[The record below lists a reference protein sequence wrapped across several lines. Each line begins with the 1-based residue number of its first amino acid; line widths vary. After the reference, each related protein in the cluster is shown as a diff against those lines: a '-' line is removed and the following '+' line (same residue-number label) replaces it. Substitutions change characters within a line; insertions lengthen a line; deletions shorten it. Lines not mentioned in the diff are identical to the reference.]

1 MQQVEI
7 LQAKIDISELVAK
20 YGHYCDHPG
29 WDDVLALFTDD
40 AVFDA
45 STVYGKVMTGPAEL
59 RQFYETAPEAIAH
72 HPTSQFTEVHYDG
85 TASTHLKMIVLFHRQ
100 AFSVDYDWEL
110 VQRDGKWLIRRQ
122 TIGVIG
128 KVRFAEG
135 AAA

>member
-1 MQQVEI
+1 
-7 LQAKIDISELVAK
+7 
-20 YGHYCDHPG
+20 
-29 WDDVLALFTDD
+29 
-40 AVFDA
+40 
-45 STVYGKVMTGPAEL
+45 
-59 RQFYETAPEAIAH
+59 
-72 HPTSQFTEVHYDG
+72 VHDDG